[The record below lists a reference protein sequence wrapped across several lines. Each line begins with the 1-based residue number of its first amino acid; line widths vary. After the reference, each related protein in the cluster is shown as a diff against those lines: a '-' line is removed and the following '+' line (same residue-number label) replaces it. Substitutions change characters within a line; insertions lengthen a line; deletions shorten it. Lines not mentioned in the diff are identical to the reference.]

1 MSEAEPPA
9 NPDWG
14 FPSFAKEFPKHPEL
28 DRLVEAFSRGDYA
41 TVRIGAPKLAASTD
55 DEAVKK
61 AAQTLRTRIEPD
73 PTSRILFLFAAAL
86 LAFLT
91 IWWITHD
98 GPQGDAA
105 PTKAPSK
112 TQGIEQ

>member
-1 MSEAEPPA
+1 MSDAPKD
-9 NPDWG
+9 DWG
-14 FPSFAKEFPKHPEL
+14 FPRFAQDFPRHPDL

-41 TVRIGAPKLAASTD
+41 TVRLGAPKLAASTD
-55 DEAVKK
+55 DDAVKK
-61 AAQTLRTRIEPD
+61 AAQTLRARIEPD
-73 PTSRILFLFAAAL
+73 PSSRLLFVFAAL
-86 LAFLT
+86 LLACLT
-91 IWWITHD
+91 GWWIAHD